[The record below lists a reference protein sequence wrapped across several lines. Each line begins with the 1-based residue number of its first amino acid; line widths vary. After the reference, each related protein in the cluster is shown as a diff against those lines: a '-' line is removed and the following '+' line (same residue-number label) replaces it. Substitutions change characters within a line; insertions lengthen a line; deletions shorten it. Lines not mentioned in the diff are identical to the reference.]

1 MAKALHPANRRIV
14 PAYLLIAF
22 ACAAPLAA
30 QSTQPATRDARA
42 TGETVLSLGITV
54 SDLDRSVAFFTDVL
68 TFEKVDERRR
78 SDAPF
83 ARLHGLDTA
92 VARIATLRLGDEAI
106 ELTQYESPPGR
117 AFPPDTRS
125 NDRWF
130 QHIAIIVSDMDR
142 AYARLSEHNVR
153 AASRGGPQRL
163 PDWNK
168 NAAGIRAYYFRD
180 PDGHFLE
187 ILSFPPGKGDPKRH
201 AKTDR
206 LFLGIDHTAIV
217 VADTEAGLRFYR
229 DLLGMRV
236 VGGSEN
242 HGPEQEA
249 LNHVVGA
256 RLRITTLRA
265 ARGPAIELLEYL
277 QPRDG
282 RPYPADAHANDLL
295 HWQTK
300 LASRDVARLSKDLRA
315 SGVRFVSAGAIRF
328 GESALANHKEFIVR
342 DPDGHALKVV
352 AATEASLHD
361 PGTP

>member
-1 MAKALHPANRRIV
+1 MANNVHHSNRWTVSALVLIS
-14 PAYLLIAF
+14 LL
-22 ACAAPLAA
+22 CATPLAA
-30 QSTQPATRDARA
+30 QTTRPATRASGSVVEA
-42 TGETVLSLGITV
+42 VLSVGFTV

-68 TFEKVDERRR
+68 TFEKVDEQRR
-78 SDAPF
+78 SNAAF
-83 ARLHGLDTA
+83 AKLHGLDSA
-92 VARIATLRLGDEAI
+92 VARIATLRLGDETI

-117 AFPPDTRS
+117 TFPKDTRS

-142 AYARLSEHNVR
+142 AYARLSEHNVQ

-168 NAAGIRAYYFRD
+168 NAAGIRAFYFRD

-187 ILSFPPGKGDPKRH
+187 ILSFPSGKGDPKWH

-217 VADTEAGLRFYR
+217 VADTEASMRFYR
-229 DLLGMRV
+229 DLLGMQV

-249 LNHVVGA
+249 LNNVAGA

-265 ARGPAIELLEYL
+265 SSGPAIELLEYL
-277 QPRDG
+277 HPRDG
-282 RPYPADAHANDLL
+282 RAYPADARASDLL
-295 HWQTK
+295 HWETT
-300 LASRDVARLSKDLRA
+300 LAA
-315 SGVRFVSAGAIRF
+315 SDNA
-328 GESALANHKEFIVR
+328 ALAAKLLPETHVPVLQGVQLAVPWKEHRSGFTIL
-342 DPDGHALKVV
+342 DPDGHAIRVL
-352 AATEASLHD
+352 SR
-361 PGTP
+361 